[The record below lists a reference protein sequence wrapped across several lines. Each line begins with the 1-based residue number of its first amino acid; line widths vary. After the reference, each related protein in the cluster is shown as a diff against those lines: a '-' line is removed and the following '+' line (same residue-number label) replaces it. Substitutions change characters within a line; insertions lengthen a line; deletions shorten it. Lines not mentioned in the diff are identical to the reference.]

1 VRQSDRCTV
10 DPMEAVLMEVRRR
23 LASGREGNF
32 VAELGG
38 PELGYVLYWGRLEGS
53 SPGTP
58 PDERYYLHEVR
69 PSGIDV
75 DDAIEWEAVPGGRQD
90 VVAWNLAEAIDRTHE
105 LPIDTVVLVRE
116 ELDQSEPPEFRA
128 IFYCAVPPRSG
139 SRMCRID
146 SYQSGSGSYTVQ
158 PVAWSGSA
166 WTDDGNPISG
176 VVNVGEIQSGEE
188 GYLGGPTGQD
198 VYVRLYE
205 EDGEM
210 FLAVHPPR
218 MP

>member
-1 VRQSDRCTV
+1 MPLLLSPPEAPNKTV
-10 DPMEAVLMEVRRR
+10 IRGRVETR
-23 LASGREGNF
+23 L
-32 VAELGG
+32 
-38 PELGYVLYWGRLEGS
+38 
-53 SPGTP
+53 
-58 PDERYYLHEVR
+58 
-69 PSGIDV
+69 I
-75 DDAIEWEAVPGGRQD
+75 AIEWEAVPDGRAD

-105 LPIDTVVLVRE
+105 LSVYTVVLVRE
-116 ELDQSEPPEFRA
+116 ELDQSQPPEFRA
-128 IFYCAVPPRSG
+128 IFYCAVPPRTA

-146 SYQSGSGSYTVQ
+146 SYQSVSGSYTVQ

-166 WTDDGNPISG
+166 WTDDGDPISG
-176 VVNVGEIQSGEE
+176 VVNVGEIQSGEQ
-188 GYLGGPTGQD
+188 GYLSGPTGPD

>member
-1 VRQSDRCTV
+1 MRHSDRSTV

-38 PELGYVLYWGRLEGS
+38 PELGYVLYWGRLQETAPS
-53 SPGTP
+53 NP
-58 PDERYYLHEVR
+58 PDERYYLREVR
-69 PSGIDV
+69 PAGIDV
-75 DDAIEWEAVPGGRQD
+75 DGAIEWELVPYGRED

-105 LPIDTVVLVRE
+105 LPIYTVVLVRE
-116 ELDQSEPPEFRA
+116 ELDVTQPPEFRA
-128 IFYCAVPPRSG
+128 IFYFAVPPRSG

-166 WTDDGNPISG
+166 WTDDGDPISG

-188 GYLGGPTGQD
+188 GYLSGPTGQD